1 MNLIIRFDINTV
13 KACEDNIDSS
23 VSEVSDGSEELSVHG
38 NIAMDGHDAE
48 SGVIYKAI
56 TDTYFY
62 FPEGTDEED
71 ILANTVKWVKEKW
84 WEELEDASVAVDMIF
99 LASETEASTIKLY
112 GIANYSGGV
121 SVAGRHAVS
130 ACVEKCDEQVYKF
143 IDYWELSDADNE
155 IKSIENRFPEEYY
168 EAAEQAYTYDFEF
181 ADTENQ
187 ELQPC
192 IVISGNTLAELIH
205 SVYAEI
211 LAYFSTK

>member
-84 WEELEDASVAVDMIF
+84 WEELEDA
-99 LASETEASTIKLY
+99 
-112 GIANYSGGV
+112 